1 MAHWL
6 KKVQDEAFVSL
17 QIDGLSRATRFD
29 EAQALIDE
37 FERHHPP
44 TYAVYSQYRLSDDNM
59 SHLLSPHLHL
69 QWLCCP
75 VLAMP

>member
-44 TYAVYSQYRLSDDNM
+44 CHSMYS
-59 SHLLSPHLHL
+59 
-69 QWLCCP
+69 
-75 VLAMP
+75 